1 MEEKICPMTGKPC
14 GPHCGWFVPT
24 HDKCAMILIGDSV
37 FPLMMSVTG
46 EYPDNP
52 LARIA
57 ENTDLIGATLEDLH
71 DTFKNTDFV

>member
-1 MEEKICPMTGKPC
+1 MEEKLCPLSGNLC
-14 GPHCGWFVPT
+14 GSNCGWFVSG
-24 HDKCAMILIGDSV
+24 HDKCAMALLGGSL

-52 LARIA
+52 LYRIA
-57 ENTDLIGATLEDLH
+57 ENTDQIGATLEDLN

>member
-1 MEEKICPMTGKPC
+1 MALLG
-14 GPHCGWFVPT
+14 GS
-24 HDKCAMILIGDSV
+24 L

-52 LARIA
+52 LYRIA
-57 ENTDLIGATLEDLH
+57 ENTDQIGATLEDLN

>member
-1 MEEKICPMTGKPC
+1 MEEKICPMTEKPC

-46 EYPDNP
+46 GKPMP
-52 LARIA
+52 FMRMPSW
-57 ENTDLIGATLEDLH
+57 TPSG
-71 DTFKNTDFV
+71 